1 MTKFLISAL
10 IIGMCYIS
18 AAQAKKSE
26 IVVHDSL
33 MEHGDGHL
41 MDMGGAMVMNQNT
54 EKLPESCKKVSGDV
68 EITVHAG
75 HKYSKKFPGTVF
87 AFDKQEWH
95 VKPCTRLTVHFIN
108 DDHIRHQWMVHG
120 LPKYIYKSGMFH
132 MEVTGPGK
140 VSGTFILPAN
150 DQTYLVHCDMAQHME
165 KGLKAQ
171 LIVGKGGLPIPSV
184 PGATAALFP
193 DTYPSQEE
201 MYPKEVAAI
210 AAKANAAAIAT
221 AKAKSARG
229 SGSFFSGTLLIGLV
243 VGLLLTPIMGQRY
256 KGQTP
261 TQVVA
266 DISGLLVAASKQ
278 LIAISKTLVSKV
290 VALVN
295 KPPAL

>member
-1 MTKFLISAL
+1 MARLLISAL
-10 IIGMCYIS
+10 MIGLCITS
-18 AAQAKKSE
+18 IAQAKKSE
-26 IVVHDSL
+26 VVVHDSL

-41 MDMGGAMVMNQNT
+41 MDMGGAMVMNHNT
-54 EKLPESCKKVSGDV
+54 ERLPESCSKVSGDV

-75 HKYSKKFPGTVF
+75 HKYSKKFPGTVY

-171 LIVGKGGLPIPSV
+171 LIVGKGGPPIPSV
-184 PGATAALFP
+184 PGSTAALFP
-193 DTYPSQEE
+193 DTYPTQEE
-201 MYPKEVAAI
+201 MYPKEFAAI
-210 AAKANAAAIAT
+210 AAKAKSAAIAT
-221 AKAKSARG
+221 AKANSTRT
-229 SGSFFSGTLLIGLV
+229 SGSFLSGTLLIGIV
-243 VGLLLTPIMGQRY
+243 MGLLLTPIMSQRY
-256 KGQTP
+256 KGQAP
-261 TQVVA
+261 AQVFA
-266 DISGLLVAASKQ
+266 DLSRILVAASKQ
-278 LIAISKTLVSKV
+278 LFAVSKTLVDKIM
-290 VALVN
+290 ALIS
-295 KPPAL
+295 KPPVS

>member
-1 MTKFLISAL
+1 M
-10 IIGMCYIS
+10 IGLCITS
-18 AAQAKKSE
+18 IAQAKKSE

-75 HKYSKKFPGTVF
+75 HKYSEKFPGTVF
-87 AFDKQEWH
+87 AYDKQEWH

-210 AAKANAAAIAT
+210 AAKAKATAIAT
-221 AKAKSARG
+221 AKANSTRSG
-229 SGSFFSGTLLIGLV
+229 GSFLSGTLLIGIV
-243 VGLLLTPIMGQRY
+243 MGLLLTPILGQRY

-261 TQVVA
+261 TQVAA
-266 DISGLLVAASKQ
+266 DISGLLVATFKQ
-278 LIAISKTLVSKV
+278 LVAISKTLVGKV
-290 VALVN
+290 MALVN
-295 KPPAL
+295 KPPAS

>member
-1 MTKFLISAL
+1 MDKLLTLL
-10 IIGMCYIS
+10 MVIGLT
-18 AAQAKKSE
+18 ATLNVHAKKSDV
-26 IVVHDSL
+26 IVHDSL

-54 EKLPESCKKVSGDV
+54 DKLPESCKKISGDV

-75 HKYSKKFPGTVF
+75 HKYTKKFPGTVY

-132 MEVTGPGK
+132 MELTGPGK

-193 DTYPSQEE
+193 DTYPTQAE

-210 AAKANAAAIAT
+210 AAKASAAKIAVANAD
-221 AKAKSARG
+221 SARNG
-229 SGSFFSGTLLIGLV
+229 GTFLSAALLIGIV
-243 VGLLLTPIMGQRY
+243 VGLLLTPIMSQRY

-261 TQVVA
+261 AQVVSDVSRLMGIVLTRSFA
-266 DISGLLVAASKQ
+266 GGKALAGKIMALAGKSSAS
-278 LIAISKTLVSKV
+278 
-290 VALVN
+290 
-295 KPPAL
+295 

>member
-1 MTKFLISAL
+1 MARVLMAAMIVGLCFLSV
-10 IIGMCYIS
+10 
-18 AAQAKKSE
+18 AQAKKSD

-33 MEHGDGHL
+33 MQHGDGHL
-41 MDMGGAMVMNQNT
+41 MDMAGAMVMNQNT
-54 EKLPESCKKVSGDV
+54 EKLPESCSKISGDV

-87 AFDKQEWH
+87 AYDKQEWH

-108 DDHIRHQWMVHG
+108 DDHVRHQWMVHG

-184 PGATAALFP
+184 PGSTAALFP
-193 DTYPSQEE
+193 DTYPTQEE
-201 MYPKEVAAI
+201 MYPKEVAAVA
-210 AAKANAAAIAT
+210 AAKEKAAQSIT
-221 AKAKSARG
+221 KTSN
-229 SGSFFSGTLLIGLV
+229 GSFMSGTLLIGLV
-243 VGLLLTPIMGQRY
+243 MGLLFAPILAQRY
-256 KGQTP
+256 KGQTR
-261 TQVVA
+261 TEVFSDLA
-266 DISGLLVAASKQ
+266 NLLMSANKKLFAVG
-278 LIAISKTLVSKV
+278 KTLFEKV
-290 VALVN
+290 MALIN
-295 KPPAL
+295 KPAE